1 MLPCL
6 DTFFHKG
13 FVLRLFYP
21 SDGGTYLWSLHS
33 RGRGRRISEFE
44 ARQDYIVSSRTTRP
58 SKENPVSEEEEEE
71 EEEKEEEFQ
80 YGIGLICGQNE

>member
-1 MLPCL
+1 MAH
-6 DTFFHKG
+6 TF
-13 FVLRLFYP
+13 
-21 SDGGTYLWSLHS
+21 DSLHS

-44 ARQDYIVSSRTTRP
+44 ARLDYIVSSRTTKP
-58 SKENPVSEEEEEE
+58 LQENFVSEEEEEEE